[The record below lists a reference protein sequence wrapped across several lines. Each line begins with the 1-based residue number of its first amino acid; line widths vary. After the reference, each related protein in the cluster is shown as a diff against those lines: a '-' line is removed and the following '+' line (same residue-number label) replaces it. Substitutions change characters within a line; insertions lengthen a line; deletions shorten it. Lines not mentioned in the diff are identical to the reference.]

1 MPARLLILDDHRML
15 TQSLATSLDEEPDLV
30 VTEQFSD
37 SQALLSWLTTAGSS
51 PADILLLDLHL
62 PGIDGLSLLP
72 RLRQQHPELRI
83 LVFSMATT
91 PKLIEQLIVAGAVGF
106 VPKSADMAEL
116 VAAIRRV
123 REGHTVFPKQT
134 RATSAQLPVNGA
146 DPLLKLQRLSN
157 REREIVKLVCEGLTT
172 REIAERLFLA
182 ELTVST
188 HRRNIMHKLELN
200 NVAALVQFAIDHGL

>member
-15 TQSLATSLDEEPDLV
+15 TQSLALSLTEQPDLV
-30 VTEQFSD
+30 VTAQFAD
-37 SQALLSWLTTAGSS
+37 GQALMSWLATAGSS

-62 PGIDGLSLLP
+62 PGTDGLSLLP
-72 RLRQQHPELRI
+72 RLRQLHPGLRI

-91 PKLIEQLIVAGAVGF
+91 PRLMEQLAAAGAVGF
-106 VPKSADMAEL
+106 VPKSADMDEL
-116 VAAIRRV
+116 LAAIRRV
-123 REGHTVFPKQT
+123 REGKTVFPKQT
-134 RATSAQLPVNGA
+134 RTSAAQLPVNGA

-172 REIAERLFLA
+172 RDIAERLFLA

-188 HRRNIMHKLELN
+188 HRRNIMHKLEIS